1 VGGCAAP
8 EHHTLMSAGLGVEAR
23 YKHLY
28 STLTVGFPFKRDFYD
43 NKIDSARVDFS
54 LSATF

>member
-1 VGGCAAP
+1 MSTGVG
-8 EHHTLMSAGLGVEAR
+8 LEAR

-28 STLTVGFPFKRDFYD
+28 STLIVGFPLKKDFYE
-43 NKIDSARVDFS
+43 NRLDSARVDFS

>member
-1 VGGCAAP
+1 
-8 EHHTLMSAGLGVEAR
+8 MSAGLGIEAR

-28 STLTVGFPFKRDFYD
+28 STLTVGFPFKKDFYE
-43 NKIDSARVDFS
+43 NHLDSARVDLS